1 MTEYMMGAVPLNVQE
16 QRQTIPLRVGE
27 ARPAIVDYN
36 LLRNKP
42 SLNGVTIEGDHDSE
56 YYGIHDKHYTHTQSV
71 ASASWT
77 ITHNLNKYPSVTVVD
92 SAGSVVVGDVQYL
105 SLNDVVITFSGPFS
119 GTAYLN

>member
-1 MTEYMMGAVPLNVQE
+1 MILDVEFFEDNEAVDVEFGEGVEVVQ
-16 QRQTIPLRVGE
+16 
-27 ARPAIVDYN
+27 
-36 LLRNKP
+36 
-42 SLNGVTIEGDHDSE
+42 
-56 YYGIHDKHYTHTQSV
+56 DKHYTHTQSV